1 MDVFAF
7 EDLWEREAY
16 DGTGHRLGLIEAVGM
31 GRDRVPRR
39 VGVRSGT
46 DGPRLRFFALDG
58 AMLDG
63 GRVILSVPD
72 PPVLVLPEG
81 PG

>member
-1 MDVFAF
+1 
-7 EDLWEREAY
+7 
-16 DGTGHRLGLIEAVGM
+16 M
-31 GRDRVPRR
+31 GRNRVPRR
-39 VGVRSGT
+39 VGVRSDT
-46 DGPRLRFFALDG
+46 DGRRLRFFGLDG
-58 AMLDG
+58 ATLDG